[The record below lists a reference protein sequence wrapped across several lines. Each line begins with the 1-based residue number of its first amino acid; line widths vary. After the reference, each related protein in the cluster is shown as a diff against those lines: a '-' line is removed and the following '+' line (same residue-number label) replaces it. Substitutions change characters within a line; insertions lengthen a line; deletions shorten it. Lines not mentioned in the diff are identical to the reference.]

1 MDIYSDMR
9 IPYSVGVWA
18 RSHKF
23 NPISVQ
29 LTRDL
34 QTIESRKAELQRRK
48 EAVAQAEESIEM
60 AEEALKTTI
69 TRAEKAL
76 AEDSHGY

>member
-23 NPISVQ
+23 NPIAVQ
-29 LTRDL
+29 LTKDL
-34 QTIESRKAELQRRK
+34 REIEARKKALEAAEFALD
-48 EAVAQAEESIEM
+48 QAERNIKE
-60 AEEALKTTI
+60 TI
-69 TRAEKAL
+69 QL
-76 AEDSHGY
+76 AETALGSDKHGY